1 MLTKQFASRGLAV
14 AALTAL
20 LLATS
25 GAQAEDAF
33 KCMEET
39 QEKCD
44 FENENLRL
52 FIQGRDA
59 FERGMETGDFTET
72 RVIGQK
78 LAERKAQ
85 GLLNARERLDRL
97 FDPGSF
103 LESGLHGV
111 SVRPEDKLT
120 TPADGKVADAR
131 PEEAEAYLHMWC
143 VTAHLLGIVPALLP
157 LSLDDAREITAAI
170 KGFLGDQYQKPP
182 MYSAPGE

>member
-1 MLTKQFASRGLAV
+1 MLTKQFASRALAV

-20 LLATS
+20 LLAAS

-78 LAERKAQ
+78 LAERKNKY
-85 GLLNARERLDRL
+85 GNRLLKMVYVQVGFGKHKDFVQAHRWLDEEIKSGHGFARLD
-97 FDPGSF
+97 
-103 LESGLHGV
+103 LEKTMAKLEALMT
-111 SVRPEDKLT
+111 PEQL
-120 TPADGKVADAR
+120 AAAR
-131 PEEAEAYLHMWC
+131 
-143 VTAHLLGIVPALLP
+143 
-157 LSLDDAREITAAI
+157 
-170 KGFLGDQYQKPP
+170 
-182 MYSAPGE
+182 GEK

>member
-20 LLATS
+20 LLSAS
-25 GAQAEDAF
+25 GVQAEDAF

-78 LAERKAQ
+78 LAERKNKY
-85 GLLNARERLDRL
+85 GNRLLKMVYVQVGFGKHKDFVQAYRWLDEEMKAGHGFARLD
-97 FDPGSF
+97 
-103 LESGLHGV
+103 LEKTMAKLV
-111 SVRPEDKLT
+111 ALMTPEQL
-120 TPADGKVADAR
+120 AQAR
-131 PEEAEAYLHMWC
+131 
-143 VTAHLLGIVPALLP
+143 
-157 LSLDDAREITAAI
+157 
-170 KGFLGDQYQKPP
+170 
-182 MYSAPGE
+182 GEK

>member
-20 LLATS
+20 LLAAS

-78 LAERKAQ
+78 LAERKNKY
-85 GLLNARERLDRL
+85 GNRLLKMVYVQVGFGKHKDFVQAYRWLDEEMKAGHGFARLD
-97 FDPGSF
+97 
-103 LESGLHGV
+103 LEKTMAKLV
-111 SVRPEDKLT
+111 ALMTPEQL
-120 TPADGKVADAR
+120 AQAR
-131 PEEAEAYLHMWC
+131 
-143 VTAHLLGIVPALLP
+143 
-157 LSLDDAREITAAI
+157 
-170 KGFLGDQYQKPP
+170 
-182 MYSAPGE
+182 GEK

>member
-1 MLTKQFASRGLAV
+1 MLTKQFASRALAV

-20 LLATS
+20 LLAAS

-78 LAERKAQ
+78 LAERKNKY
-85 GLLNARERLDRL
+85 GNRLLKMVYVQVGFGKHKDFVQAYRWLDEEMKAGHGFARLD
-97 FDPGSF
+97 
-103 LESGLHGV
+103 LEKTMAKLV
-111 SVRPEDKLT
+111 ALMTPEQL
-120 TPADGKVADAR
+120 AQAR
-131 PEEAEAYLHMWC
+131 
-143 VTAHLLGIVPALLP
+143 
-157 LSLDDAREITAAI
+157 
-170 KGFLGDQYQKPP
+170 
-182 MYSAPGE
+182 GEK